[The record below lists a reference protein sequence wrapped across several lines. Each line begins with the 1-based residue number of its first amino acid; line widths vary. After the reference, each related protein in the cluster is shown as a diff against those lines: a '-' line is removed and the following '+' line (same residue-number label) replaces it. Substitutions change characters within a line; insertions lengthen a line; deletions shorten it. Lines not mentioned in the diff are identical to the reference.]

1 MSAQAESTISHQHL
15 QIFVTVVEKR
25 SFSRAAKDLHLTQPA
40 ITLHIQALERDVG
53 ARLLERTNRFVRLT
67 KAGEIVFDHATRILS
82 IQAQMRRCLD
92 DLLREASGPLSIGA
106 SFTFGEYA
114 LPYLLA
120 IFCARHPQVRPSV
133 MIANTGQI
141 AELVASNRL
150 DIGLVEGEV
159 SLPHVLSEPVS
170 EDTLVVVAPPT
181 FPLAPIL
188 SNPTIEPNALASVR
202 WIVREQGSGTR
213 AATDRFFAQAG
224 LSVTDTLELGSTQ
237 MIKEAVEAGL
247 GCALLSRWTIRKE
260 LALGAL
266 RELQVTGLPITRQL
280 SMLTLTTTFRTK
292 ALDEFADFMR
302 GEAREQLQRRR

>member
-1 MSAQAESTISHQHL
+1 MVSQTESTISHQHL

-25 SFSRAAKDLHLTQPA
+25 SFSRAAACLRLTQPA

-67 KAGEIVFDHATRILS
+67 KAGEIVYDHATRILS

-114 LPYLLA
+114 LPHLLA
-120 IFCARHPQVRPSV
+120 IFCERHPQVRPTV

-141 AELVASNRL
+141 ADLVASNRL
-150 DIGLVEGEV
+150 DVGLVEGEV
-159 SLPHVLSEPVS
+159 DLPHVLSEPVT
-170 EDTLVVVAPPT
+170 EDALVVVVPPGFPVT
-181 FPLAPIL
+181 FSEPGAKLQPATLAK
-188 SNPTIEPNALASVR
+188 VR
-202 WIVREQGSGTR
+202 WIVREPGSGTR
-213 AATDRFFAQAG
+213 AASDRFFAQAG
-224 LSVTDTLELGSTQ
+224 LVVEDALELGSTQ

-247 GCALLSRWTIRKE
+247 GCALLSRWAIRKE
-260 LALGAL
+260 LALDAL
-266 RELQVTGLPITRQL
+266 RELPVAGLPITRQL

-292 ALDEFADFMR
+292 ALDEFVEFIHNS
-302 GEAREQLQRRR
+302 ARERLQWPG